1 MNKLVDDYN
10 NTYHCSIGKKPVDA
24 NYSAFSE
31 KNESSH
37 KTAKCKVGDRGL
49 KISPKLV
56 KRNTNSWTSKIKDLN
71 VETTIGSFY
80 GKEVLL
86 SKS

>member
-1 MNKLVDDYN
+1 MIEWGLLC
-10 NTYHCSIGKKPVDA
+10 TRI
-24 NYSAFSE
+24 
-31 KNESSH
+31 
-37 KTAKCKVGDRGL
+37 AKIL
-49 KISPKLV
+49 AKISPKLV

-86 SKS
+86 SKSWMSYYLESDSYIRD